1 MLILCI
7 SVFGCFTGEL
17 VQGCAQFITCFM
29 KAPFILEFGVV
40 LMPAAPPPLKLLS
53 AMPRVRYHRHG
64 TLRHRRIRQY
74 GYILPRNALH

>member
-40 LMPAAPPPLKLLS
+40 LMPAAPPP
-53 AMPRVRYHRHG
+53 R
-64 TLRHRRIRQY
+64 
-74 GYILPRNALH
+74 

>member
-7 SVFGCFTGEL
+7 SVFGWFTGEL

-29 KAPFILEFGVV
+29 KAPFILEFGAV
-40 LMPAAPPPLKLLS
+40 LMPAATPLKLLF